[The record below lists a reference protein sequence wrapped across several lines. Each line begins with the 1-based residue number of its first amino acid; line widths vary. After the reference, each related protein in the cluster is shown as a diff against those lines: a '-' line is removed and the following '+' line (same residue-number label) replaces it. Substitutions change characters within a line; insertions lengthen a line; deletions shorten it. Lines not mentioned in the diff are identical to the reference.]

1 MALISFPDDLKDN
14 VKSNTFFLLLCK
26 VILKSIS

>member
-1 MALISFPDDLKDN
+1 MALISFPDDLKGD
-14 VKSNTFFLLLCK
+14 VKNNTFFLLLCK